1 MICRYPY
8 RLCRLAL
15 REAGQVNNGRARS
28 MPQIKI
34 VEDSAAGASSNGSD
48 GDDETRKLGRR
59 IRDLRSKAGM
69 TLTDLAKATGVSIGT
84 LSQLERGLVSPTV
97 RTVYTVANAL
107 GVMPAWLID
116 PTQIPFR
123 SAESQYI
130 VRSGQRS
137 RLLDID
143 GIRKDIASPAAS
155 ERLRGFFM
163 VIQPG
168 RNSGAQPYSHKG
180 EEIGFLLSGV
190 LELQI
195 DGETFTMNEGDCF
208 AFASSK
214 PHHFAN
220 PGAAPAS
227 VFWVNAD
234 I

>member
-1 MICRYPY
+1 
-8 RLCRLAL
+8 
-15 REAGQVNNGRARS
+15 

-34 VEDSAAGASSNGSD
+34 ADDSAARPAGTAD
-48 GDDETRKLGRR
+48 PDDETQKLGQR
-59 IRDLRSKAGM
+59 IRGLRSKAGM
-69 TLTDLAKATGVSIGT
+69 TLTELSKATGVSIGT

-97 RTVYTVANAL
+97 RTLYTVANAL

-116 PTQIPFR
+116 PSQDQQKGN
-123 SAESQYI
+123 ESRYI
-130 VRSGQRS
+130 VRASQRS
-137 RLLDID
+137 HLFNID
-143 GIRKDIASPAAS
+143 GIRKDVASPAAS

-168 RNSGAQPYSHKG
+168 CNSGAQPYSHKG
-180 EEIGFLLSGV
+180 EEIGLLLSGL

-195 DGETFTMNEGDCF
+195 DGETFNLREGDCF

-214 PHHFAN
+214 PHRFAN
-220 PGAAPAS
+220 VGSQPAS

>member
-1 MICRYPY
+1 
-8 RLCRLAL
+8 
-15 REAGQVNNGRARS
+15 

-34 VEDSAAGASSNGSD
+34 ADDSAARPAGTAD
-48 GDDETRKLGRR
+48 PDDETQKLGQR
-59 IRDLRSKAGM
+59 IRGLRSKAGM
-69 TLTDLAKATGVSIGT
+69 TLTELSKATGVSIGT

-97 RTVYTVANAL
+97 RTLYTVANAL

-116 PTQIPFR
+116 PSQDQQKGN
-123 SAESQYI
+123 ESRYI
-130 VRSGQRS
+130 VRAGQRS
-137 RLLDID
+137 HLFNID
-143 GIRKDIASPAAS
+143 GIRKDVASPAAS

-168 RNSGAQPYSHKG
+168 CNSGAQPYSHKG
-180 EEIGFLLSGV
+180 EEIGLLLSGL

-195 DGETFTMNEGDCF
+195 DGETFNLREGDCF

-214 PHHFAN
+214 PHRFAN
-220 PGAAPAS
+220 VGSQPAS

>member
-1 MICRYPY
+1 MPPSKIADDTASRASGFDDATQQ
-8 RLCRLAL
+8 L
-15 REAGQVNNGRARS
+15 GQ
-28 MPQIKI
+28 
-34 VEDSAAGASSNGSD
+34 
-48 GDDETRKLGRR
+48 R

-69 TLTDLAKATGVSIGT
+69 TLTDLSKSTGVSIGT

-116 PTQIPFR
+116 PSEDR
-123 SAESQYI
+123 GNGAENRYI
-130 VRSGQRS
+130 VRAGRRS

-143 GIRKDIASPAAS
+143 GIRKDLASPAAS

-168 RNSGAQPYSHKG
+168 CNSGAQPYSHKG
-180 EEIGFLLSGV
+180 EEIGFLLSGSI
-190 LELQI
+190 ELQI
-195 DGETFTMNEGDCF
+195 DGEAFNLNEGDCF
-208 AFASSK
+208 AFPSSK
-214 PHHFAN
+214 PHRFAN
-220 PGAAPAS
+220 NGSRPAS

>member
-1 MICRYPY
+1 MKIADEAARTPTAMSYPDQ
-8 RLCRLAL
+8 
-15 REAGQVNNGRARS
+15 ENQ
-28 MPQIKI
+28 
-34 VEDSAAGASSNGSD
+34 
-48 GDDETRKLGRR
+48 KLGQR
-59 IRDLRSKAGM
+59 IRDLRLKAGM
-69 TLTDLAKATGVSIGT
+69 TLSDLSKATGVSIGT

-116 PTQIPFR
+116 PSQSPIQT
-123 SAESQYI
+123 AETRYI
-130 VRSGQRS
+130 VRAGQRS

-168 RNSGAQPYSHKG
+168 CNSGAQPYSHKG
-180 EEIGFLLSGV
+180 EEIGFLLSGS

-195 DGETFTMNEGDCF
+195 DGETFSLNEGDCF
-208 AFASSK
+208 AFSSNK

-220 PGAAPAS
+220 PGSRPAS

>member
-1 MICRYPY
+1 MSP
-8 RLCRLAL
+8 
-15 REAGQVNNGRARS
+15 
-28 MPQIKI
+28 MKI
-34 VEDSAAGASSNGSD
+34 VDDAARLPAGMSNP
-48 GDDETRKLGRR
+48 DDETQKLGQR
-59 IRDLRSKAGM
+59 IRDLRLKAGM
-69 TLTDLAKATGVSIGT
+69 TLSDLAKGTGVSIGT

-116 PTQIPFR
+116 PSQSPVQT
-123 SAESQYI
+123 SESRYV
-130 VRSGQRS
+130 VRAGQRS

-168 RNSGAQPYSHKG
+168 CNSGAQPYSHKG
-180 EEIGFLLSGV
+180 EEIGFLLSGS

-195 DGETFTMNEGDCF
+195 DGETFSLNEGDCF
-208 AFASSK
+208 AFSSDK

-220 PGAAPAS
+220 LGTRPAS

>member
-1 MICRYPY
+1 
-8 RLCRLAL
+8 
-15 REAGQVNNGRARS
+15 

-34 VEDSAAGASSNGSD
+34 VDDSASRAAPGTADS
-48 GDDETRKLGRR
+48 DDETQKLGQR

-69 TLTDLAKATGVSIGT
+69 TLTELSKATGVSIGT

-116 PTQIPFR
+116 PSQNT
-123 SAESQYI
+123 SKGTESQYI
-130 VRSGQRS
+130 VRAGQRS

-155 ERLRGFFM
+155 EKLRGFFM

-168 RNSGAQPYSHKG
+168 CSSGAQPYTHKG
-180 EEIGFLLSGV
+180 EEIGFLLSGT

-195 DGETFTMNEGDCF
+195 DGETYSLNEGDCF
-208 AFASSK
+208 AFSSSK

-220 PGAAPAS
+220 ATARPAS